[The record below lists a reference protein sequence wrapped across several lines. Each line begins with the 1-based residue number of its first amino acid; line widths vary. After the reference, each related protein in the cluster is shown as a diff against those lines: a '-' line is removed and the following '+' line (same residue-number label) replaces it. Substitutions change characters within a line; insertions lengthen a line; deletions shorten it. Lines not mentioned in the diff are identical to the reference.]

1 MKNINITDLLKS
13 VYNDIFLEVENKN
26 VSLEIEIDKNL
37 KEKQIN
43 IDSDKIRQV
52 FINMINNAVKF
63 TDVWWK
69 IIIKATKIK
78 NKVKFE
84 IIDNGIWIPKE
95 KIDTIFEKFSQIES
109 SLQRN
114 NTSWLG
120 IWLALCKNFIKDF
133 WSEIKV
139 KSELWKWS
147 TFSFELNIV

>member
-63 TDVWWK
+63 TDV
-69 IIIKATKIK
+69 
-78 NKVKFE
+78 
-84 IIDNGIWIPKE
+84 
-95 KIDTIFEKFSQIES
+95 
-109 SLQRN
+109 
-114 NTSWLG
+114 
-120 IWLALCKNFIKDF
+120 
-133 WSEIKV
+133 
-139 KSELWKWS
+139 
-147 TFSFELNIV
+147 